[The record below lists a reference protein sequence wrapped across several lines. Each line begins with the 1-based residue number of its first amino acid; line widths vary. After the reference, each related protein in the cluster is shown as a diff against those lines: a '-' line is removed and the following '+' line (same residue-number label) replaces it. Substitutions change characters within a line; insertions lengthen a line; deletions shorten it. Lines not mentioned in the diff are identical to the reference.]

1 MSPSQ
6 GAPNDGTNTNNGT
19 NTTNSE
25 ATRAQGNE
33 DAGGPD
39 AEATE
44 NDISTAAESIDPNS
58 ESQLQTVEEGDTE
71 DFEEMMDHIL
81 ERDTSDSRDVVAAVR
96 AGTEQVIMA
105 GIAEVIDQQPDSF
118 LQDDDTHHDSQVK
131 YISVNEC

>member
-1 MSPSQ
+1 MNN
-6 GAPNDGTNTNNGT
+6 ANNGT

-58 ESQLQTVEEGDTE
+58 ESQLQTVEEGDAE
-71 DFEEMMDHIL
+71 EFEEMMDHIL
-81 ERDTSDSRDVVAAVR
+81 ERDTSDSRDVAAAVR
-96 AGTEQVIMA
+96 VGTEQAIMA
-105 GIAEVIDQQPDSF
+105 GIAEVIEQQPESF
-118 LQDDDTHHDSQVK
+118 IRDEENHHDSQVSRIK
-131 YISVNEC
+131 ISQ